1 MLVRRCDALI
11 AFSAAGLP
19 VRKAVRAPLPRTVY
33 FSLVPVLVAT
43 FLPYPVACSVGLERD
58 DFMETLNHILSTL
71 DTLVW
76 GWTTIVLLVGTGL
89 FLTVR
94 LLFVQVRHLGHAVAC
109 VLGKYDTPEENGDIS
124 HFKALSTALS
134 ATIGT
139 GNIAGVATAIAAG
152 GPGAVFWMWVTAL
165 VGMATKFTSCTLA
178 VKYRKIHPDGS
189 ASGGPMYFLSMG
201 LKNKK
206 LGAFLGA
213 AFALFGMIASF
224 GIGNMV
230 QANSVVGGLG
240 YLLPATA
247 QTSGFTLWEGFDVS
261 WMSLAT
267 GLVLSFLTG
276 IVILGGI
283 KRIANVAGVIVPF
296 MCSFYVISAVVI
308 LILHASAIPAAL
320 AQIFKYAFTPY
331 AVGGGALGVAVSQA
345 VRFGVARGVFS
356 NESGLGSAPI
366 AHAAAQTSEPVRE
379 GTVAMLGPFI
389 DTIVI
394 CTMTALVILVTGAN
408 HSEFDGGALTAYAFE
423 KGLFG
428 YGQYLV
434 GFSLMLFAYSTLIA
448 WSYYG
453 DRCAEYLFGE
463 KAIPVYRW
471 AYVGCITIGA
481 VGGLR
486 VIWTIAD
493 IFNAL
498 MAIPNLIGL
507 ILLSG
512 VVARET
518 KLYCQRLKSDDF
530 KHRHQPILHCR
541 KRAGS

>member
-1 MLVRRCDALI
+1 MERLNELLDAVDGF
-11 AFSAAGLP
+11 A
-19 VRKAVRAPLPRTVY
+19 
-33 FSLVPVLVAT
+33 
-43 FLPYPVACSVGLERD
+43 
-58 DFMETLNHILSTL
+58 
-71 DTLVW
+71 W
-76 GWTTIVLLVGTGL
+76 GWPTIIILVGTGL
-89 FLTVR
+89 YLTFR

-109 VLGKYDTPEENGDIS
+109 VLGKYDHAGDSGDIS
-124 HFKALSTALS
+124 HFKALATALS

-178 VKYRKIHPDGS
+178 VKYRKIHDDGS
-189 ASGGPMYFLSMG
+189 ASGGPMYFLSLG
-201 LKNKK
+201 LPNRK
-206 LGAFLGA
+206 LGAFLGG
-213 AFALFGMIASF
+213 AFALFGIVASF

-240 YLLPATA
+240 YLLPEAA
-247 QTSGFTLWEGFDVS
+247 QSGGFSPWGGFDIS

-267 GLVLSFLTG
+267 GLCLSLLTG

-283 KRIANVAGVIVPF
+283 QRIANVAGVIVPF
-296 MCSFYVISAVVI
+296 MCSFYVLGAVVI
-308 LILHASAIPAAL
+308 LVLNLSAIPHAL
-320 AQIFKYAFTPY
+320 AQIVTYAFTPY

-345 VRFGVARGVFS
+345 VRYGVARGVFS

-366 AHAAAQTSEPVRE
+366 AHAAAKTGEPVRE

-389 DTIVI
+389 DTIII

-408 HSEFDGGALTAYAFE
+408 ETGYDGSALTAYAFE
-423 KGLFG
+423 QGLFG

-434 GFSLMLFAYSTLIA
+434 GFGIVFFAYSTLIA

-463 KAIPVYRW
+463 RAIPVYRW
-471 AYVGCITIGA
+471 IYVGCITIGA

-498 MAIPNLIGL
+498 MALPNLVGL
-507 ILLSG
+507 LLLSG

-518 KLYCQRLKSDDF
+518 KHYCQRLKAGEF
-530 KHRHQPILHCR
+530 KPEQGEP
-541 KRAGS
+541 S

>member
-1 MLVRRCDALI
+1 
-11 AFSAAGLP
+11 
-19 VRKAVRAPLPRTVY
+19 
-33 FSLVPVLVAT
+33 
-43 FLPYPVACSVGLERD
+43 
-58 DFMETLNHILSTL
+58 MEYLNTLL
-71 DTLVW
+71 DTIDGFLWKSWV
-76 GWTTIVLLVGTGL
+76 TIGLLVGTGL
-89 FLTVR
+89 FLTFR
-94 LLFVQVRHLGHAVAC
+94 LLFVQVRHLVHAIAC
-109 VLGKYDTPEENGDIS
+109 VMGKYDNPEEAGDIS
-124 HFKALSTALS
+124 HFKALATALS

-139 GNIAGVATAIAAG
+139 GNIAGVATAIALG
-152 GPGAVFWMWVTAL
+152 GPGAVFWMWITAL

-189 ASGGPMYFLSMG
+189 ASGGPMYFLSLG

-206 LGAFLGA
+206 LGTFLGGS
-213 AFALFGMIASF
+213 FALFGMIASF

-240 YLLPATA
+240 YLLPQAA
-247 QTSGFTLWEGFDVS
+247 NAGGFTLWEGFHVS
-261 WMSLAT
+261 WMSLGT

-296 MCSFYVISAVVI
+296 MCSFYVLGAVLI
-308 LILHASAIPAAL
+308 LILNVSAIPAAL
-320 AQIFKYAFTPY
+320 AQIVKYAFTPY

-345 VRFGVARGVFS
+345 IRFGVARGVFS

-366 AHAAAQTSEPVRE
+366 AHAAVKTNEPVRE

-389 DTIVI
+389 DTLII
-394 CTMTALVILVTGAN
+394 CTMTALVILVTEA
-408 HSEFDGGALTAYAFE
+408 HLSKHDGGAMTAHAFE

-434 GFSLMLFAYSTLIA
+434 GFGLMFFAYSTLIA

-453 DRCAEYLFGE
+453 DRCAEFLFGE
-463 KAIPVYRW
+463 RAIPIYRW
-471 AYVGCITIGA
+471 VYVGCITIGA

-486 VIWTIAD
+486 VIWTVAD

-507 ILLSG
+507 LLLSG

-518 KLYCQRLKSDDF
+518 KRYCTRLKNGEF
-530 KHRHQPILHCR
+530 KKL
-541 KRAGS
+541 

>member
-1 MLVRRCDALI
+1 
-11 AFSAAGLP
+11 
-19 VRKAVRAPLPRTVY
+19 
-33 FSLVPVLVAT
+33 
-43 FLPYPVACSVGLERD
+43 
-58 DFMETLNHILSTL
+58 MEWVKELL
-71 DTLVW
+71 DTVDGFVW
-76 GWTTIVLLVGTGL
+76 GWPTIIILVGSGL
-89 FLTVR
+89 YLTFR
-94 LLFVQVRHLGHAVAC
+94 LLFVQVRHLGHAIAC
-109 VLGKYDTPEENGDIS
+109 VLGKYDQPEESGDIS
-124 HFKALSTALS
+124 HFKALATALS

-139 GNIAGVATAIAAG
+139 GNIAGVATAIVAG
-152 GPGAVFWMWVTAL
+152 GPGAVFWMWITAL

-178 VKYRKIHPDGS
+178 VQYRRIHADGS
-189 ASGGPMYFLSMG
+189 ASGGPMYYLSMG
-201 LKNKK
+201 LRQKK
-206 LGAFLGA
+206 LGALFGG
-213 AFALFGMIASF
+213 AFALFGMVASF

-240 YLLPATA
+240 YLLPEAVQA
-247 QTSGFTLWEGFDVS
+247 GGFTLWDGFDIS
-261 WMSLAT
+261 WMSLIT
-267 GLVLSFLTG
+267 GLTLSFLTG

-283 KRIANVAGVIVPF
+283 KRIASVAGVIVPF
-296 MCSFYVISAVVI
+296 MCTFYVAGAVII
-308 LILHASAIPAAL
+308 LVLHVSAIPHAL
-320 AQIFKYAFTPY
+320 ALIVKHAFTPY
-331 AVGGGALGVAVSQA
+331 AAGGGALGVAVSQA
-345 VRFGVARGVFS
+345 IRYGVARGVFS

-366 AHAAAQTSEPVRE
+366 AHAAAKTSEPVRE

-389 DTIVI
+389 DTIII

-408 HSEFDGGALTAYAFE
+408 LSEFDGSALTAHAFE

-434 GFSLMLFAYSTLIA
+434 GLGIVFFAYSTLIA

-471 AYVGCITIGA
+471 VYVGCITIGA
-481 VGGLR
+481 VGGLQ

-512 VVARET
+512 MVARET
-518 KLYCQRLKSDDF
+518 KRYCGRLKNGEF
-530 KHRHQPILHCR
+530 KSKQGDG
-541 KRAGS
+541 K

>member
-1 MLVRRCDALI
+1 
-11 AFSAAGLP
+11 
-19 VRKAVRAPLPRTVY
+19 
-33 FSLVPVLVAT
+33 
-43 FLPYPVACSVGLERD
+43 
-58 DFMETLNHILSTL
+58 MEWVKELL
-71 DTLVW
+71 DTVDGFVW
-76 GWTTIVLLVGTGL
+76 GWPTIIILVGSGL
-89 FLTVR
+89 YLTFR
-94 LLFVQVRHLGHAVAC
+94 LLFVQVRHLGHAIAC
-109 VLGKYDTPEENGDIS
+109 VLGKYDQPEESGDIS
-124 HFKALSTALS
+124 HFKALATALS

-139 GNIAGVATAIAAG
+139 GNIAGVATAIVAG
-152 GPGAVFWMWVTAL
+152 GPGAVFWMWITAL

-178 VKYRKIHPDGS
+178 VQYRRIHADGS
-189 ASGGPMYFLSMG
+189 ASGGPMYYLSMG
-201 LKNKK
+201 LRQKK
-206 LGAFLGA
+206 LGALFGG

-224 GIGNMV
+224 GIGNMA

-240 YLLPATA
+240 YLLPEAVQA
-247 QTSGFTLWEGFDVS
+247 GGFTLWDGFDIS
-261 WMSLAT
+261 WMSLIT
-267 GLVLSFLTG
+267 GLTLSFLTG

-283 KRIANVAGVIVPF
+283 KRIASVAGVIVPF
-296 MCSFYVISAVVI
+296 MCTFYVAGAVII
-308 LILHASAIPAAL
+308 LVLHVSAIPHAL
-320 AQIFKYAFTPY
+320 ALIVKHAFTPY
-331 AVGGGALGVAVSQA
+331 AAGGGALGVAVSQA
-345 VRFGVARGVFS
+345 IRYGVARGVFS

-366 AHAAAQTSEPVRE
+366 AHAAAKTSEPVRE

-389 DTIVI
+389 DTIII

-408 HSEFDGGALTAYAFE
+408 LSEFDGSALTAHAFE

-434 GFSLMLFAYSTLIA
+434 GLGIVFFAYSTLIA

-471 AYVGCITIGA
+471 VYVGCITIGA
-481 VGGLR
+481 VGGLQ

-512 VVARET
+512 MVARET
-518 KLYCQRLKSDDF
+518 KRYCGRLKNGEF
-530 KHRHQPILHCR
+530 KSKQGDG
-541 KRAGS
+541 K

>member
-1 MLVRRCDALI
+1 M
-11 AFSAAGLP
+11 
-19 VRKAVRAPLPRTVY
+19 
-33 FSLVPVLVAT
+33 
-43 FLPYPVACSVGLERD
+43 ER
-58 DFMETLNHILSTL
+58 LSEL
-71 DTLVW
+71 LGIIDGFVW
-76 GWTTIVLLVGTGL
+76 GWTTVALLVGTGL
-89 FLTVR
+89 FLTAR
-94 LLFVQVRHLGHAVAC
+94 LLFVQVRHLAHAVAC
-109 VLGKYDTPEENGDIS
+109 VLGKYDQPNESGDIS
-124 HFKALSTALS
+124 HFKALATALS

-152 GPGAVFWMWVTAL
+152 GPGAVFWMWITAL

-178 VKYRKIHPDGS
+178 VKYRKIHDDGS
-189 ASGGPMYFLSMG
+189 ASGGPMYFPSLG

-206 LGAFLGA
+206 LGIYLGS
-213 AFALFGMIASF
+213 AFALFGMVASF

-240 YLLPATA
+240 YLLPEAA
-247 QTSGFTLWEGFDVS
+247 QAGGFTLWEGFDIS
-261 WMSLAT
+261 WMSLGT
-267 GLVLSFLTG
+267 GLILSFFTG

-296 MCSFYVISAVVI
+296 MCSFYVIGAVII
-308 LILHASAIPAAL
+308 LILNVSAIPAAL
-320 AQIFKYAFTPY
+320 AQIIKYAFTPY

-345 VRFGVARGVFS
+345 IRYGVARGVFS

-366 AHAAAQTSEPVRE
+366 AHAAVKTNEPVRE

-389 DTIVI
+389 DTLII
-394 CTMTALVILVTGAN
+394 CTMTALVILVTGA
-408 HSEFDGGALTAYAFE
+408 HETAFDGSALTACAFE

-434 GFSLMLFAYSTLIA
+434 GIGIIFFAYSTLIA

-453 DRCAEYLFGE
+453 DRCAEFLFGE
-463 KAIPVYRW
+463 KAIPVYRRV
-471 AYVGCITIGA
+471 YVGCITIGA
-481 VGGLR
+481 VGGLK

-507 ILLSG
+507 LLLSG

-518 KLYCQRLKSDDF
+518 KRYCERLKNGEFEKS
-530 KHRHQPILHCR
+530 
-541 KRAGS
+541 

>member
-1 MLVRRCDALI
+1 M
-11 AFSAAGLP
+11 
-19 VRKAVRAPLPRTVY
+19 
-33 FSLVPVLVAT
+33 
-43 FLPYPVACSVGLERD
+43 ERLTELLGTID
-58 DFMETLNHILSTL
+58 SFI
-71 DTLVW
+71 W
-76 GWTTIVLLVGTGL
+76 GWTTIGLLVGTGL
-89 FLTVR
+89 YLTFR
-94 LLFVQVRHLGHAVAC
+94 LLFVQVRHLGHAIAC
-109 VLGKYDTPEENGDIS
+109 VFGKYDQPEESGDIS
-124 HFKALSTALS
+124 HFKALATALS

-152 GPGAVFWMWVTAL
+152 GPGAVFWMWITAL

-178 VKYRKIHPDGS
+178 VKYRKIHDDGS
-189 ASGGPMYFLSMG
+189 ASGGPMYYLSMG
-201 LKNKK
+201 LGQKK
-206 LGAFLGA
+206 LGAFLGG

-240 YLLPATA
+240 YLLPEAMQA
-247 QTSGFTLWEGFDVS
+247 NGFSLWEGFTIS
-261 WMSLAT
+261 WMSLIT
-267 GLVLSFLTG
+267 GLILSFLTG

-296 MCSFYVISAVVI
+296 MCSFYVIGAVII
-308 LILHASAIPAAL
+308 LILNVTAIPEAL
-320 AQIFKYAFTPY
+320 AQIVKYAFTPY

-345 VRFGVARGVFS
+345 IRFGVARGVFS

-366 AHAAAQTSEPVRE
+366 VHAAAKTSEPVRE

-389 DTIVI
+389 DTLII

-408 HSEFDGGALTAYAFE
+408 LSEHDGGALTAHAFE

-434 GFSLMLFAYSTLIA
+434 GFGLMLFAYSTLIA

-453 DRCAEYLFGE
+453 DRCTEYLFGE
-463 KAIPVYRW
+463 KAIPIYRW
-471 AYVGCITIGA
+471 VYVGCITIGA

-507 ILLSG
+507 LLLSG
-512 VVARET
+512 VVAKET
-518 KLYCQRLKSDDF
+518 KRYCKKLKTGEF
-530 KHRHQPILHCR
+530 K
-541 KRAGS
+541 

>member
-1 MLVRRCDALI
+1 M
-11 AFSAAGLP
+11 
-19 VRKAVRAPLPRTVY
+19 
-33 FSLVPVLVAT
+33 
-43 FLPYPVACSVGLERD
+43 ERLNELLNTID
-58 DFMETLNHILSTL
+58 GFM
-71 DTLVW
+71 W
-76 GWTTIVLLVGTGL
+76 GWTTIILLVGTGL
-89 FLTVR
+89 FLTAR
-94 LLFVQVRHLGHAVAC
+94 LLFIQVRHLGHAIAC
-109 VLGKYDTPEENGDIS
+109 VLGRYDQPEESGDIS

-178 VKYRKIHPDGS
+178 VKYRRIHEDGS
-189 ASGGPMYFLSMG
+189 ASGGPMHFLSLG
-201 LKNKK
+201 LRNKV
-206 LGAFLGA
+206 LGTLLGG
-213 AFALFGMIASF
+213 AFALFGMVASF

-230 QANSVVGGLG
+230 QANSVVGGLS
-240 YLLPATA
+240 YLMPASL
-247 QTSGFTLWEGFDVS
+247 QTGGFTFWTGFQIT
-261 WMSLAT
+261 WMSLIT
-267 GLVLSFLTG
+267 GLTLSFLTG

-283 KRIANVAGVIVPF
+283 KRIANVAGIIVPF
-296 MCSFYVISAVVI
+296 MCAFYILGAVVI
-308 LILHASAIPAAL
+308 LVLHAPAIPGAL
-320 AQIFKYAFTPY
+320 ALIVKHAFTPY
-331 AVGGGALGVAVSQA
+331 AVGGGAAGIAI
-345 VRFGVARGVFS
+345 RETIRYGVARGVFS

-366 AHAAAQTSEPVRE
+366 AHAAAKTSEPVRE

-389 DTIVI
+389 DTIII
-394 CTMTALVILVTGAN
+394 CTMTALVILVTGA
-408 HSEFDGGALTAYAFE
+408 HESEFDGGALTAYAFE

-434 GFSLMLFAYSTLIA
+434 GFGLMFFAYSTLIV

-463 KAIPVYRW
+463 RAIPVYRW
-471 AYVGCITIGA
+471 IYVACITIGA
-481 VGGLR
+481 VGGLK

-512 VVARET
+512 IVVRET
-518 KLYCQRLKSDDF
+518 RSYCARLKNKEFSAAASNQTRD
-530 KHRHQPILHCR
+530 L
-541 KRAGS
+541 

>member
-1 MLVRRCDALI
+1 ME
-11 AFSAAGLP
+11 GL
-19 VRKAVRAPLPRTVY
+19 KGL
-33 FSLVPVLVAT
+33 LD
-43 FLPYPVACSVGLERD
+43 SVDR
-58 DFMETLNHILSTL
+58 F
-71 DTLVW
+71 VW
-76 GWTTIVLLVGTGL
+76 GWTTITLLVGTGL
-89 FLTVR
+89 FLTMR
-94 LLFVQVRHLGHAVAC
+94 LLFVQVRHLGHAIAC
-109 VLGKYDTPEENGDIS
+109 VLGKHDQPEECGDIS
-124 HFKALSTALS
+124 HFKALATALS

-152 GPGAVFWMWVTAL
+152 GPGAVFWMWITAL

-178 VKYRKIHPDGS
+178 VKYRKIHDDGS

-201 LKNKK
+201 LKNKV
-206 LGAFLGA
+206 LGGFLGA
-213 AFALFGMIASF
+213 LFALSGMVASF

-240 YLLPATA
+240 YLLPEAA
-247 QTSGFTLWEGFDVS
+247 QTGGFTLWGSFDVS
-261 WMSLAT
+261 WMSLGT
-267 GLVLSFLTG
+267 GLLFSLLTG

-283 KRIANVAGVIVPF
+283 KRIANVTGVVVPF
-296 MCSFYVISAVVI
+296 MCSFYVIGAVVI
-308 LILHASAIPAAL
+308 LILNASAIPAAL
-320 AQIFKYAFTPY
+320 AQIVKYAFTPY
-331 AVGGGALGVAVSQA
+331 AVGGGALGAGVSQA

-366 AHAAAQTSEPVRE
+366 AHAAAQTNEPVRE
-379 GTVAMLGPFI
+379 GTVAMLGPLI
-389 DTIVI
+389 DTIII

-408 HSEFDGGALTAYAFE
+408 LSDHDGGAMTAYAFE

-434 GFSLMLFAYSTLIA
+434 GFGLVFFAYSTLIA

-453 DRCAEYLFGE
+453 DRCAEFLFGE

-471 AYVGCITIGA
+471 IYVVCITIGA

-512 VVARET
+512 IVARET
-518 KLYCQRLKSDDF
+518 KRYCRRLKNGELRLHDDGT
-530 KHRHQPILHCR
+530 QT
-541 KRAGS
+541 